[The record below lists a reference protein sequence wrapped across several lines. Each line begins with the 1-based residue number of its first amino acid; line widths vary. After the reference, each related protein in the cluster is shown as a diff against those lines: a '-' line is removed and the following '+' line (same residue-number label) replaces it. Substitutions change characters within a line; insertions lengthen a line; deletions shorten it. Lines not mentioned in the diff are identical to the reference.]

1 MPDVTTQLQ
10 QAANAEGAG
19 IVYATKDGHPYAAD
33 FSNLNDEKVGELR
46 SICTAFDERDEWAHM
61 IEIIRC
67 TLRRYFAIGIQHPY
81 WNADA
86 GQFQVGPS
94 GATLGEEDAGDEE
107 MFEEE
112 FNIYTAYRD
121 VWISVFSQSPAPA
134 RVEPDKPKDGDSE
147 QAAREAEK
155 YVEVYQKYNP
165 PKNAQAEVARLLW
178 TDNRVI
184 AVTEFEVDEE
194 SCGVDDDGE
203 PQGAEFTKY
212 YGTLETKVPIVGSFK
227 TWPYCKVS
235 RELDI
240 TTAKEENP
248 RAGLPDKIE
257 QGARGQIPN
266 NEIARMS
273 RIAVDEGIAQVSSD
287 TLAYLVT
294 EDRWWLRRAAF
305 RHLPKDK
312 QAFWIGGTEK
322 DEFGNKKK
330 IEGLF
335 EKGCRLKWVGS
346 VFAGAKAISMD
357 AQIRYMPASP
367 GSGNTRPSRSDAMI
381 PIQMEFNDAMGMYSQ
396 MIHKCIPHTL
406 LNTGVESL
414 AAITEQFSRYGE
426 FGAFQPE
433 NGLPLSENIFQ
444 ETQIDVPASFPAWL
458 QNLQG
463 PLSQQVLNIQPA
475 MFGGNMEDQKTA
487 KAYQQ
492 AKDMSL
498 GVMAIVW
505 VPYLEFHSGICW
517 QAARL
522 AGERDQDTISAVLP
536 QKDDK
541 TKVIDIDVAVLKRGG
556 YLCKPITDQNFPESY
571 TDKSNKWMMIWQAAE
586 KNPAGFSATLLQQ
599 PDNAVALK
607 DAVGIDIVI
616 PGAEARDRQLA
627 EWELMQP
634 KKGGDG
640 PIPDLQATQQQAQA
654 QQQHAQQMVDQ
665 LAPGQ
670 QAPPVP
676 PPPEVLN
683 SSVPIRVGDDD
694 IEHARTCR
702 RILESDEAW
711 EMINADP
718 APIEDLIL
726 HMKAHLTRAQTSG
739 LVIPPDLAGIIPP
752 PPPPMLPG
760 LPGAPPPAAGAGP
773 GPGGPGAPPHPPG
786 PPKGPMPPPAALPG
800 PPGGAHAATAA

>member
-1 MPDVTTQLQ
+1 MTDVTTDLQ
-10 QAANAEGAG
+10 KAADQDENPSGEA
-19 IVYATKDGHPYAAD
+19 YATKDGKPYADD
-33 FSNLNDEKVGELR
+33 FSNLADDKVAELK
-46 SICTAFDERDEWAHM
+46 SICTAMDSRDEWARM

-112 FNIYTAYRD
+112 FNIYTSYRD

-134 RVEPDKPKDGDSE
+134 RMEPDQPKKGDCV
-147 QAAREAEK
+147 QAAREAQK
-155 YVEVYQKYNP
+155 YVDVYQKYNP
-165 PKNAQAEVARLLW
+165 PKVAQAEVARLLW

-184 AVTEFEVDEE
+184 AETEYATDEE
-194 SCGVDDDGE
+194 KCGVDEDGN
-203 PQGAEFTKY
+203 PQGAEFTRY
-212 YGTLETKVPIVGSFK
+212 YGTLESKVPIVGTFK
-227 TWPYCKVS
+227 TWPYCKLS

-240 TTAKEENP
+240 TTAKEDNP
-248 RAGLPDKIE
+248 DAGLPDKIE
-257 QGARGQIPN
+257 QGARGQVPN

-294 EDRWWLRRAAF
+294 EDKWYLRRAAF
-305 RHLPKDK
+305 RHLSKDK
-312 QAFWIGGTEK
+312 QAFWIGGTQT
-322 DEFGNKKK
+322 DEQGKKTK

-335 EKGCRLKWVGS
+335 PKGCRIKWVGS
-346 VFAGAKAISMD
+346 VFCSAAAVSMD
-357 AQIRYMPASP
+357 EKIRYMPASP

-381 PIQMEFNDAMGMYSQ
+381 PIQMEFNDAMGMYSE

-406 LNTGVESL
+406 LNVGVEAL

-426 FGAFQPE
+426 FGAMQPE
-433 NGLPLSENIFQ
+433 NGLPLSDNIFQ

-463 PLSQQVLNIQPA
+463 TLSQQVLNIQPA

-492 AKDMSL
+492 ARDMSL

-522 AGERDQDTISAVLP
+522 AGQRDQEKISAVLP
-536 QKDDK
+536 LKDGK
-541 TKVIDIDVAVLKRGG
+541 TKTIDIDVGVLKRGG
-556 YLCKPITDQNFPESY
+556 YLCAPVTDQNFPESH
-571 TDKSNKWMMIWQAAE
+571 TDVSNKWLGVYQAAE
-586 KNPAGFSATLLQQ
+586 SNPNGLSAQLMQE
-599 PDNAVALK
+599 PDNRVALK
-607 DAVGIDIVI
+607 DALGIDIVI
-616 PGAEARDRQLA
+616 PGAQARDRQLA
-627 EWELMQP
+627 EWELMKP
-634 KKGGDG
+634 EKGGDG
-640 PIPDLQATQQQAQA
+640 PIPDIAATEQKQKAKQQQAQ
-654 QQQHAQQMVDQ
+654 QVVNTV
-665 LAPGQ
+665 APGS

-676 PPPEVLN
+676 QEPLVKT
-683 SSVPIRVGDDD
+683 SSVPTRVGDDH

-702 RILESDEAW
+702 RILEGDEVW
-711 EMINADP
+711 EMLESDP
-718 APIEDLIL
+718 GPVEDLIL
-726 HMKAHLTRAQTSG
+726 HMTEHLTKAQAAG
-739 LVIPPDLAGIIPP
+739 IVIPPDLMGIIPP
-752 PPPPMLPG
+752 PLPPPGVMPP
-760 LPGAPPPAAGAGP
+760 PGAGAA
-773 GPGGPGAPPHPPG
+773 PGGPGAPHPHKPAAG
-786 PPKGPMPPPAALPG
+786 AIPPPAAA
-800 PPGGAHAATAA
+800 PGGANATPAA